1 MPDTK
6 FDVRGGMFKGLVLS
20 FVIVVL
26 DQWTKSYAVQEL
38 MLYQPRPVFPGFNFT
53 LMHNTGAAFSFLS
66 EAGSWQRPF
75 FIVVASIVSLFIVIW
90 MHGLAANK
98 RWLFFALAF
107 VLGGA
112 LGNLWDRVTLG
123 YVVDFI
129 DVSLGF
135 LPWRI
140 FNPWPAFNI
149 ADSAIFIGAVML
161 IIDAIWFDDS
171 ENDN

>member
-1 MPDTK
+1 MDNIM
-6 FDVRGGMFKGLVLS
+6 VRMFKGLALTV
-20 FVIVVL
+20 FIIIL
-26 DQWTKSYAVQEL
+26 DQLTKNYAVQEL
-38 MLYQPRPVFPGFNFT
+38 ILHQPVPLFSGFNFT
-53 LMHNTGAAFSFLS
+53 LMYNTGAAFSFLNQV
-66 EAGSWQRPF
+66 GSWF
-75 FIVVASIVSLFIVIW
+75 FITLASAVSIFIVAW
-90 MHGLAANK
+90 MTGLPSNK

-112 LGNLWDRVTLG
+112 LGNLWDRVALG
-123 YVVDFI
+123 YVIDFI
-129 DVSLGF
+129 DVSLAF

-171 ENDN
+171 ENDG